1 MQLEEA
7 IKNRRSIRKFT
18 DKKIEKELLDKII
31 SAGQH
36 APSHCNTQGWKFIVI
51 DDEKIKNKIFENG
64 GSFVIRDA
72 PYGILTTYNS
82 ALSDNTEYS
91 DYIQSGA
98 AAIENMLLTIHDLD
112 LGGCWVCHLPRKK
125 TLRKILNIKKPY
137 TPIAYIAF
145 GFTDNTSVKI
155 ARKNNIDEIY
165 ATNKF
170 PWPKEKTPFG
180 VRGKRIVRKLYFL
193 MPSFIKKLISPV
205 VDRFVKKFNN

>member
-1 MQLEEA
+1 MQLEDA
-7 IKNRRSIRKFT
+7 IKTRRSIRKLSEG
-18 DKKIEKELLDKII
+18 KLEKEIIEKII

-64 GSFVIRDA
+64 GSFVIKDA

-82 ALSDNTEYS
+82 ALSDNIEYS
-91 DYIQSGA
+91 DYIQSSA
-98 AAIENMLLTIHDLD
+98 AAIENMLLTIHDLG

-125 TLRKILNIKKPY
+125 TLKKILDIKKPY
-137 TPIAYIAF
+137 VPIAYIAF
-145 GFTDNTSVKI
+145 GFTDNGSIKI
-155 ARKNNIDEIY
+155 ERKNNINEIY
-165 ATNKF
+165 AINNF
-170 PWPKEKTPFG
+170 PWPKEKISLN

-193 MPSFIKKLISPV
+193 MPLFIKKLISPI